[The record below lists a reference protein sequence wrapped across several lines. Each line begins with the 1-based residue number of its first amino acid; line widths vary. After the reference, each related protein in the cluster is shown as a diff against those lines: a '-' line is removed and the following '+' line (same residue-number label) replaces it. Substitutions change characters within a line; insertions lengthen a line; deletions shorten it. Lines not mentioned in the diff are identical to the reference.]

1 MPEDTPL
8 PKDDPLPADP
18 KERKKVLAIARRAL
32 EKFDV
37 EGLSDYE
44 VEIMLKRSWLEW
56 EPKIRHVLAKSGQLE
71 F

>member
-1 MPEDTPL
+1 MPT
-8 PKDDPLPADP
+8 DPLPDP
-18 KERKKVLAIARRAL
+18 LPRDPEERKKVLTIARRAL
-32 EKFDV
+32 EKFNV
-37 EGLSDYE
+37 EDLSDLE